1 MFLKVEQIMVDFSD
15 AEEKGLR
22 EALGDDYINS
32 KLRGCEFHFKQF
44 VNKVAKLVTE
54 TELQEKMFHAIANLI
69 PSCEDE
75 TKVRLYFS
83 VLGGM
88 EPVSSIKDNL
98 SNPELRER
106 SEEVRNESWKGAST
120 WIDWWLRP
128 NHLAKVFSMNPEG
141 FAFMT
146 ARCHRIT
153 FLKVPKWSGVILHD
167 PA

>member
-1 MFLKVEQIMVDFSD
+1 MVDFSD
-15 AEEKGLR
+15 AEENGLR

-32 KLRGCEFHFKQF
+32 KLHGCEFHFKQS

-54 TELQEKMFHAIANLI
+54 TELPEKMFHAIANLI

-128 NHLAKVFSMNPEG
+128 NHLAKVSLAFSGKHFSISTNDRLSLLFPTPRLAEI
-141 FAFMT
+141 FCT
-146 ARCHRIT
+146 LVSQVT
-153 FLKVPKWSGVILHD
+153 LYES
-167 PA
+167 